1 MFLAIFYFEQGGTN
15 MSVTSQESNMRRL
28 AVLSGRAPAEV
39 SSMQE
44 RSRCYEKTTFVNLGK
59 DFLRALAK
67 DLGLRAVTITMPPVS
82 AAASGDCALL
92 GMWENCGIY
101 VSLQQPVRMKDPI
114 LCYHTVRHAKDFK
127 GGYNRY
133 VTGRDLQ
140 RMPYAQLLD
149 ILSALR
155 KGDAFHDRAA

>member
-15 MSVTSQESNMRRL
+15 MSVTSQENNMRRL
-28 AVLSGRAPAEV
+28 AVLSGRDSIAFFDV
-39 SSMQE
+39 QE
-44 RSRCYEKTTFVNLGK
+44 SGHRYEKTTFVNLGK

-67 DLGLRAVTITMPPVS
+67 DLGLRAVTITS
-82 AAASGDCALL
+82 AAACVDCAML

-101 VSLQQPVRMKDPI
+101 ISLQQPVRMKDPV

-127 GGYNRY
+127 GGYNHY

-149 ILSALR
+149 ILSALQ

>member
-1 MFLAIFYFEQGGTN
+1 

-28 AVLSGRAPAEV
+28 AVLSGQDPTEFFGV
-39 SSMQE
+39 QE
-44 RSRCYEKTTFVNLGK
+44 SGHRYEKITFVNLGK

-67 DLGLRAVTITMPPVS
+67 DLGLRAVTITMPTVS
-82 AAASGDCALL
+82 AASSGDCTLI
-92 GMWENCGIY
+92 GMWENRGIY
-101 VSLQQPVRMKDPI
+101 VSLQQPVRMKGPV

-133 VTGRDLQ
+133 MTGRDLQ

>member
-1 MFLAIFYFEQGGTN
+1 

-28 AVLSGRAPAEV
+28 AVLSGRAPEV

-44 RSRCYEKTTFVNLGK
+44 RSHCYEKTTFKNLGK

-82 AAASGDCALL
+82 AVTSGDCALL
-92 GMWENCGIY
+92 GMWENGGIY
-101 VSLQQPVRMKDPI
+101 VSLHQPVRMKDPV
-114 LCYHTVRHAKDFK
+114 LCYHTIRHAKDFK

-149 ILSALR
+149 VLSALR
-155 KGDAFHDRAA
+155 NGDAFHDRAA

>member
-1 MFLAIFYFEQGGTN
+1 
-15 MSVTSQESNMRRL
+15 MSVISQESNMRRL
-28 AVLSGRAPAEV
+28 AVLSGHAPAEV
-39 SSMQE
+39 NSMQE
-44 RSRCYEKTTFVNLGK
+44 RSHCYEKTTFVNLGK

-82 AAASGDCALL
+82 AADSGDCVLI

-101 VSLQQPVRMKDPI
+101 VSLQQPVRMKDPV

-149 ILSALR
+149 VLSALR
-155 KGDAFHDRAA
+155 KGEAFHDRAA

>member
-1 MFLAIFYFEQGGTN
+1 
-15 MSVTSQESNMRRL
+15 MSVISQENNMRRL
-28 AVLSGRAPAEV
+28 AVLSGRDSTAFFDV
-39 SSMQE
+39 QE
-44 RSRCYEKTTFVNLGK
+44 SGHRHEKTTFVNLGK

-67 DLGLRAVTITMPPVS
+67 DLGLRSVTITIPPVS
-82 AAASGDCALL
+82 AAASGDYALL
-92 GMWENCGIY
+92 GMWENSGIY
-101 VSLQQPVRMKDPI
+101 VSLQQPVHMKDPV
-114 LCYHTVRHAKDFK
+114 LCYHTVCHAKDFK

-140 RMPYAQLLD
+140 RMPYVQLLD

>member
-1 MFLAIFYFEQGGTN
+1 MFLAIFYFEQGGTK

-28 AVLSGRAPAEV
+28 AVLSGRDSIAFFEV
-39 SSMQE
+39 QE
-44 RSRCYEKTTFVNLGK
+44 SNHRYATTTFVNLGK

-67 DLGLRAVTITMPPVS
+67 DLGLRAVTITIPSVS
-82 AAASGDCALL
+82 AAASGDCALI

-101 VSLQQPVRMKDPI
+101 VSLQQPVRMKDPV

-133 VTGRDLQ
+133 VTGWDLQ
-140 RMPYAQLLD
+140 KMPYAQLLD

>member
-15 MSVTSQESNMRRL
+15 MSVISQESNMRRL
-28 AVLSGRAPAEV
+28 AVLSGQDPTEFLGV
-39 SSMQE
+39 QE
-44 RSRCYEKTTFVNLGK
+44 SGHRYKKITFVNLGK

-67 DLGLRAVTITMPPVS
+67 DLGLRAVTITMPTVS
-82 AAASGDCALL
+82 ATASGDCALI
-92 GMWENCGIY
+92 GMWEKCGIY
-101 VSLQQPVRMKDPI
+101 ISLQQPVRMKDPV
-114 LCYHTVRHAKDFK
+114 LCYHTVRHTKDFK

-133 VTGRDLQ
+133 VTGWDLQ

-149 ILSALR
+149 VLSAPR

>member
-15 MSVTSQESNMRRL
+15 MSVISQESNMRRL
-28 AVLSGRAPAEV
+28 AVLSSHAPAKV
-39 SSMQE
+39 NSMQE
-44 RSRCYEKTTFVNLGK
+44 RSHCYEKTTFVNLGK

-67 DLGLRAVTITMPPVS
+67 DLGLNAVTITMPPVS

-101 VSLQQPVRMKDPI
+101 VSLQQPVRMKGPV

>member
-15 MSVTSQESNMRRL
+15 MSVTSQERNMRRL
-28 AVLSGRAPAEV
+28 AVLSGRDSIAFFDV
-39 SSMQE
+39 QE
-44 RSRCYEKTTFVNLGK
+44 SGHHYEKTTFVNLGK

-67 DLGLRAVTITMPPVS
+67 DLGLRAVTITMPPAS

-92 GMWENCGIY
+92 GMWENGGIY
-101 VSLQQPVRMKDPI
+101 VSLQQPVRMKDPV
-114 LCYHTVRHAKDFK
+114 LCYRTVRHTKDFK

-140 RMPYAQLLD
+140 KMPYAQLLD

>member
-1 MFLAIFYFEQGGTN
+1 
-15 MSVTSQESNMRRL
+15 MSVTSQENNMRRL
-28 AVLSGRAPAEV
+28 AVLSGRESITFFEV
-39 SSMQE
+39 QESSHP
-44 RSRCYEKTTFVNLGK
+44 YEKTTFVNLGK

-67 DLGLRAVTITMPPVS
+67 DLGLRAVTITISPVS
-82 AAASGDCALL
+82 AASGDCTLI

-101 VSLQQPVRMKDPI
+101 VSLQQPVRMKDPV

-127 GGYNRY
+127 GGYNHY

-140 RMPYAQLLD
+140 KIPYAQLLD

>member
-1 MFLAIFYFEQGGTN
+1 

-28 AVLSGRAPAEV
+28 AVLSGQDPTEFFDV
-39 SSMQE
+39 QE
-44 RSRCYEKTTFVNLGK
+44 SGHHYEKTTFVNLGK

-67 DLGLRAVTITMPPVS
+67 DLGLRAVTITMPPAS

-92 GMWENCGIY
+92 GMWENGGIY
-101 VSLQQPVRMKDPI
+101 VSLQQPVRMKDPV
-114 LCYHTVRHAKDFK
+114 LCYRTVRHTKDFK

-140 RMPYAQLLD
+140 KMPYAQLLD

>member
-1 MFLAIFYFEQGGTN
+1 
-15 MSVTSQESNMRRL
+15 MSVTSQENNMRRL
-28 AVLSGRAPAEV
+28 AVLSGRESITFFEV
-39 SSMQE
+39 QESSH
-44 RSRCYEKTTFVNLGK
+44 RYEKTTFVNLGK

-67 DLGLRAVTITMPPVS
+67 DLGLRAVTITISPVS
-82 AAASGDCALL
+82 AASGDCALL

-101 VSLQQPVRMKDPI
+101 VSLQQPVRMKDPV

-149 ILSALR
+149 ILSTLR

>member
-1 MFLAIFYFEQGGTN
+1 
-15 MSVTSQESNMRRL
+15 MSVISQESNMRRL
-28 AVLSGRAPAEV
+28 AVLSSHAPAKV
-39 SSMQE
+39 NSMQE
-44 RSRCYEKTTFVNLGK
+44 RSHCYEKTTFVNLGK

-67 DLGLRAVTITMPPVS
+67 DLGLNAVTITMPPVS

-101 VSLQQPVRMKDPI
+101 VSLQQPVRMKGPV

>member
-1 MFLAIFYFEQGGTN
+1 
-15 MSVTSQESNMRRL
+15 MSVTSQENNMRRL
-28 AVLSGRAPAEV
+28 AALSGRESITFFDV
-39 SSMQE
+39 QESSH
-44 RSRCYEKTTFVNLGK
+44 RYEKTTFVNLGK

-82 AAASGDCALL
+82 AASGDCALI

-101 VSLQQPVRMKDPI
+101 VSLQQPVHMKDPV